1 MSYEPLVEAQL
12 ADIASQIRH
21 YVDDSIP
28 SIEVRPGSYVY
39 RMWLMIDSSL
49 TCTQIVSVRQVQEVL
64 TQFRTLVRYIHWIY
78 CVLGYLMEKCV

>member
-28 SIEVRPGSYVY
+28 SIEVRPGYVY

-49 TCTQIVSVRQVQEVL
+49 TCVHTDCECSSSTGSVDSVQDTCQVHVYTLDVL
-64 TQFRTLVRYIHWIY
+64 CSGILLFT
-78 CVLGYLMEKCV
+78 

>member
-1 MSYEPLVEAQL
+1 MEAQL

-28 SIEVRPGSYVY
+28 SIEVRPRSYVY

-49 TCTQIVSVRQVQEVL
+49 T
-64 TQFRTLVRYIHWIY
+64 
-78 CVLGYLMEKCV
+78 